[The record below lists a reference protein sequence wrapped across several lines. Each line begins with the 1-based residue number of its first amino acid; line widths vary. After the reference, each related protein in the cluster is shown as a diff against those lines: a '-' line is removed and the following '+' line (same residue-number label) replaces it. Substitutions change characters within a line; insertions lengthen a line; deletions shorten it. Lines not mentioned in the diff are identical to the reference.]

1 MCNNIYGNIR
11 INFSAHKRGIFF
23 SRALKNEAWKR
34 VERAEFNEW
43 LSNIII
49 LSRETSFQ

>member
-1 MCNNIYGNIR
+1 MCSNIYGNIR

-34 VERAEFNEW
+34 VVFERAEFNE
-43 LSNIII
+43 
-49 LSRETSFQ
+49 

>member
-1 MCNNIYGNIR
+1 MCSNIYGNIR
-11 INFSAHKRGIFF
+11 INFSAHKRDIFF